1 MPPAKILLTRA
12 WTLSIHRRNKGLEL
26 FAMIRRPFT
35 LLFLAVFLWQSLAGL
50 GSTNIVERA
59 GELDHLVAHDQDAN
73 HHHHADQS
81 LHMDDD
87 DGPSQH
93 QHADTN
99 PNTAVLL
106 TAFQLAAISIAT
118 FSPPERDRTMW
129 RSHTLEGPFRPPMA
143 RA

>member
-1 MPPAKILLTRA
+1 MVFSRTPLIL
-12 WTLSIHRRNKGLEL
+12 
-26 FAMIRRPFT
+26 
-35 LLFLAVFLWQSLAGL
+35 LAVFLWQSLVML
-50 GSTNIVERA
+50 GSTNIAQRA
-59 GELDHLVAHDQDAN
+59 GDLDHMVAHSQDAN

-99 PNTAVLL
+99 PNTPVLL
-106 TAFQLAAISIAT
+106 TSFQLAVISVAT
-118 FSPPERDRTMW
+118 FSPPEKNRTAW
-129 RSHTLEGPFRPPMA
+129 PSHTLEGPFRPPMA